1 MEQGDHVAALNGLKA
16 WFKVRGNGPVC
27 LFPTP
32 GWGASSD
39 IYFET
44 LEPLE
49 RFFTVVYLD
58 TRGCGRSQRL
68 LSDEQLQLDHFLS
81 DLDELRKLLGESSVW
96 VMGHSLGGLLA
107 QAFAL
112 RYPATCSGLILLSSS
127 AAIDDNDLEDEAMRR
142 QRRSGEPWFAAAN
155 AAANRED
162 DIATDEEFGRYL
174 ATIMPFY
181 FHDVSK
187 LPASLFERG
196 TYAIDAYR
204 MMKINADE
212 LGHGI
217 LERLGEIIAPTVIVV
232 GDDDFICSTVQ
243 AARIHMRIKGSKLV
257 LIEQAGHFPWIEQP
271 EAFYAGLQEA
281 LAAVGGTG
289 FAPAAVGRLDSAFA
303 QGV

>member
-1 MEQGDHVAALNGLKA
+1 M
-16 WFKVRGNGPVC
+16 VC
-27 LFPTP
+27 
-32 GWGASSD
+32 
-39 IYFET
+39 
-44 LEPLE
+44 
-49 RFFTVVYLD
+49 
-58 TRGCGRSQRL
+58 
-68 LSDEQLQLDHFLS
+68 
-81 DLDELRKLLGESSVW
+81 
-96 VMGHSLGGLLA
+96 
-107 QAFAL
+107 
-112 RYPATCSGLILLSSS
+112 
-127 AAIDDNDLEDEAMRR
+127 RR
-142 QRRSGEPWFAAAN
+142 QCRC
-155 AAANRED
+155 NRED

-181 FHDVSK
+181 FHDESK

-217 LERLGEIIAPTVIVV
+217 LERLEEIVAPTVIVV